1 MHVKPTKIG
10 ANILGGLIFG
20 AGFAFAGY
28 CPGTG
33 AAALGQGDLLALIAL
48 SGLVAGS
55 CVYAEASLFL
65 KRTVEGWG
73 NLGKLELPS
82 VAGVSTGAFVAVFS
96 VFLSGALFVL
106 DRIQR

>member
-1 MHVKPTKIG
+1 MLIST
-10 ANILGGLIFG
+10 ILRII
-20 AGFAFAGY
+20 AEW
-28 CPGTG
+28 
-33 AAALGQGDLLALIAL
+33 AAAPGSGLFLLLFKTAGVELLALITI

-55 CVYAEASLFL
+55 YVYAEASLFL

-73 NLGKLELPS
+73 DLGKLELPV